1 MLDIRIYPL
10 PLICLES
17 WIHTIR
23 NVRGKFLVKEE
34 QQILCE
40 LQGFPNSSKRCVVNS
55 LSNLGGRG
63 VTGWR
68 EPGEEW
74 FWHFKP
80 FSKLK
85 TASVNTEDQLK
96 SKLTWPKC
104 PKCMKL
110 KQKWNCKT
118 QWLHLKM
125 LFLLGYNLKSVI

>member
-23 NVRGKFLVKEE
+23 NVTRKFLVKEE

-40 LQGFPNSSKRCVVNS
+40 LQAFPNRSKRCGVNS
-55 LSNLGGRG
+55 LSNLGGRR

-68 EPGEEW
+68 KPGEEW
-74 FWHFKP
+74 FWKLKP

-85 TASVNTEDQLK
+85 TASVNTEESK